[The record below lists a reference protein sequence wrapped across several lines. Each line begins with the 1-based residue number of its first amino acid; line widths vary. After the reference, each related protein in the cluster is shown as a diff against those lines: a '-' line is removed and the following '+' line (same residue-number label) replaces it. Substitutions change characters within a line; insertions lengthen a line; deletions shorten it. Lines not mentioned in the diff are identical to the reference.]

1 MVPSS
6 LKPSRRPRR
15 SEVRRRLLDAAA
27 VVFARDGIATATLDD
42 VAEAAAL
49 TKGAIYSNFAGK
61 DDLVLTLMHEHIGE
75 REQVAA
81 KAFDGAVDAQVGVRD
96 VGVALAQLMT
106 AQSEWQRLFID
117 FWLRAQ
123 RDAATLVHFARR
135 RSASRAAIASRISQV
150 MTQRDLTSPFTPDE
164 LAVTLLALSNG
175 LAIEQLT
182 DPAAVPDDLFGRLL
196 ERLLS

>member
-6 LKPSRRPRR
+6 PKPSRRPRR
-15 SEVRRRLLDAAA
+15 DEVRRRLLDAAGA
-27 VVFARDGIATATLDD
+27 VFARDGIANATLDD
-42 VAEAAAL
+42 VAAAAAL

-96 VGVALAQLMT
+96 VGVALARLMT

-123 RDAATLVHFARR
+123 RDAATLEQFARR
-135 RSASRAAIASRISQV
+135 RGASRAAIASRISQV
-150 MTQRDLTSPFTPDE
+150 MTQRDLASPFTPDE